1 MTFVIKCASF
11 SYDFCGVGWD
21 SGVVKFSDKILS
33 NHRIFLSHFCL
44 DPMGPEST
52 TPLSRLRTP
61 MTIISEKEN
70 FYASV
75 LLYLLLNIGP

>member
-1 MTFVIKCASF
+1 MIFVGLGGI
-11 SYDFCGVGWD
+11 VGW
-21 SGVVKFSDKILS
+21 SDKILS